1 MSGGNHIPAAK
12 EGALPPQPISPTAS
26 TRGSLVQYP
35 DSGPMLYR
43 VTLSNGMALT
53 FFDVEAKG
61 GDDAAEKALA
71 KHPGCK
77 VAHVEPAPQVAEA
90 A

>member
-1 MSGGNHIPAAK
+1 MTRAGQIPAAK
-12 EGALPPQPISPTAS
+12 EGALPPQPISETAS
-26 TRGSLVQYP
+26 TRGSPVQYP
-35 DSGPMLYR
+35 ESGPMVYR

-53 FFDVEAKG
+53 YYDVEAKG

-71 KHPGCK
+71 RHPGMK